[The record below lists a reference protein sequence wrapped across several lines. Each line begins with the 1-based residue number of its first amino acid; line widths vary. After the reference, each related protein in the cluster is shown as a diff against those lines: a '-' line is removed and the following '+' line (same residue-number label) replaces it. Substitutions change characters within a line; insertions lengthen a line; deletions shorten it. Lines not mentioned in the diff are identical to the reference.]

1 MSIFLSL
8 LIRQRYPDRRLQLS
22 WLNATKVLISSDQT
36 SARYLKLRW
45 LFMCIYQ
52 SLFHFGSPLPGI
64 LTRPLLCSGRWRIQR
79 YRARPWL
86 TILLLGGCVRGEAA
100 PVPTAAPRRWV
111 YCVVATSRVS
121 PVYRSSARSPQ
132 RPDLRLS
139 RQGH

>member
-1 MSIFLSL
+1 M
-8 LIRQRYPDRRLQLS
+8 
-22 WLNATKVLISSDQT
+22 
-36 SARYLKLRW
+36 
-45 LFMCIYQ
+45 
-52 SLFHFGSPLPGI
+52 I
-64 LTRPLLCSGRWRIQR
+64 L
-79 YRARPWL
+79 
-86 TILLLGGCVRGEAA
+86 LLLGGCVRGEAA